1 MTIQATHDL
10 LEAYREP
17 FIELLSYHCT
27 LYSTIGSSVDESPMW
42 FQYRG
47 LNNLS
52 LTFSNSQRSSIY
64 FSIPLS
70 GDDVDIYSYCRYDWI
85 YDFFRDL
92 KYSYIK
98 SEYPSIYCELRSL

>member
-17 FIELLSYHCT
+17 FLEHISHHCA
-27 LYSTIGSSVDESPMW
+27 LYAAIGSHPSESPMW
-42 FQYRG
+42 FQYSG
-47 LNNLS
+47 LHNLS
-52 LTFSNSQRSSIY
+52 LTFKSSQRSSLS

-70 GDDVDIYSYCRYDWI
+70 GEDVDIYSYSRSEWI

-92 KYSYIK
+92 KYSYIR
-98 SEYPSIYCELRSL
+98 SEYPLIYSELK